1 MEKEELKEYF
11 LSNNKKVIL
20 ASDVKEK
27 IDTYNFNQLI
37 DMRITYSNLPFS
49 ILEKQIYIDI
59 VCLKNMTDLIAY
71 IDDRLITFSEFKVY
85 IKNIKLNNIKS
96 RINNYLEDYYCNK
109 FYYKTLSDDI
119 NDYTLTN
126 NCNEIISYLDSLIE
140 KNTIKENMHE
150 YILSNNKKVYILP
163 SIKEEIDKF
172 DYNKLLNRRKLY
184 SNMPFCNFSEKD
196 IIDKVKNIISYI
208 DDKLISYKEFYN
220 YLDNINLDFTS
231 EKKMYDNNLE
241 FLYTNKLYYETL
253 RDNINNDSLIKNCS
267 KIIICIDKLIK
278 KINN

>member
-96 RINNYLEDYYCNK
+96 RINKYLEDYYCNK

>member
-109 FYYKTLSDDI
+109 FYYKTLRDNI
-119 NDYTLTN
+119 NDDTLTN

-253 RDNINNDSLIKNCS
+253 RDNINNDSLIKNCN

>member
-1 MEKEELKEYF
+1 MKRTFIKTQNVKRFITLMEELKKLPPNIPKLALVYGEHGLGKTKTIHWWADKNDSVYVRATQGMTSRWL
-11 LSNNKKVIL
+11 LSEIAEEL
-20 ASDVKEK
+20 GEEPFWH
-27 IDTYNFNQLI
+27 TQETFGLI
-37 DMRITYSNLPFS
+37 ENHL
-49 ILEKQIYIDI
+49 
-59 VCLKNMTDLIAY
+59 
-71 IDDRLITFSEFKVY
+71 
-85 IKNIKLNNIKS
+85 
-96 RINNYLEDYYCNK
+96 RINPKIIIVDEIDY
-109 FYYKTLSDDI
+109 
-119 NDYTLTN
+119 
-126 NCNEIISYLDSLIE
+126 LIE

>member
-1 MEKEELKEYF
+1 MEKEKLKEYF

-37 DMRITYSNLPFS
+37 DMRIMYSNLPFS

-85 IKNIKLNNIKS
+85 INNIKLNNIKS
-96 RINNYLEDYYCNK
+96 RINKYLEDYYCNK

-184 SNMPFCNFSEKD
+184 SNMPFCNFSEKN
-196 IIDKVKNIISYI
+196 IVDKVKNIISYI

>member
-1 MEKEELKEYF
+1 
-11 LSNNKKVIL
+11 
-20 ASDVKEK
+20 
-27 IDTYNFNQLI
+27 
-37 DMRITYSNLPFS
+37 MRITYSNLPFS

-85 IKNIKLNNIKS
+85 INNIKLNNIKS

-140 KNTIKENMHE
+140 KNTVKENMHE

-253 RDNINNDSLIKNCS
+253 RDNINNDSLIKNCN

>member
-1 MEKEELKEYF
+1 MEKEKLKEYF

-85 IKNIKLNNIKS
+85 INNIKLNNIKS

-253 RDNINNDSLIKNCS
+253 RDNINNDSLIKNCN

>member
-37 DMRITYSNLPFS
+37 DMRIMYSNLPFS